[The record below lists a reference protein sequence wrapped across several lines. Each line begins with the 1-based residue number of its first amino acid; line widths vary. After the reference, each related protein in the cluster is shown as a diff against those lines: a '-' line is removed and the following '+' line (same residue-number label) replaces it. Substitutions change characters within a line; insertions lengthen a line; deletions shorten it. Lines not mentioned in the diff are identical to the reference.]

1 MWSKLMSILILFLL
15 IVKDHCHFIGDRIE
29 KVFMTLLELEI
40 NGFDLGMFF
49 VNLFKMIALILRCRS
64 FQPLFFNF

>member
-49 VNLFKMIALILRCRS
+49 VNLLKMIALILRCRY